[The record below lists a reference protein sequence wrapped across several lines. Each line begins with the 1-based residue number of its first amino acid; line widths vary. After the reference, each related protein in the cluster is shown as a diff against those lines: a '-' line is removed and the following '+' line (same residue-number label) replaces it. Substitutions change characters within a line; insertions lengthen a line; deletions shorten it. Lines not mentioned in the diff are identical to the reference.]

1 MLRVF
6 VSVECIDYIWCE
18 FTLTTVNTTQR
29 KTKNDV
35 MGLAM
40 ITKVTTKTTAIA
52 SKTFLK
58 SSSAI
63 T

>member
-1 MLRVF
+1 MKYEGLR
-6 VSVECIDYIWCE
+6 
-18 FTLTTVNTTQR
+18 TTVNTTQR
-29 KTKNDV
+29 KTRNDV

-40 ITKVTTKTTAIA
+40 ITKVTTKTTAMA
-52 SKTFLK
+52 SKIFLK